1 MDRAIAESREDLEQE
16 RVKRYALIHS
26 VRKHRKDRETDRAKD
41 RATYAL
47 AQLQVERDV
56 RSLAE
61 DRGKLAGRS
70 LK

>member
-1 MDRAIAESREDLEQE
+1 MDHAIVKLSEALEHERERRSDLTE
-16 RVKRYALIHS
+16 S

-47 AQLQVERDV
+47 AQLQAERDV

-61 DRGKLAGRS
+61 DMGKLAGRS